1 MQSRWAWVL
10 GVLAVAVV
18 ATTCGRK
25 SRGVL
30 VAAPVAGSGV
40 RIELLKAEAD
50 GDAIDIWLM
59 ASSDLDQEVVINRNQ
74 IAIVGPDGRDMFRKG
89 GRELHR
95 VKPRGQHKVHLDV
108 DERGVDY
115 GEAAGVYLRFD
126 GVYVGEQRLNV
137 PAMAIGQ
144 PAGAPGQAVA
154 FNAPAQETRPAEKVK
169 ALVSPEEGV
178 RQRAAAAHA
187 NLERYEG
194 PRQQIKKGGAK
205 CAAVPLKSSGVDDAI
220 TFVMD
225 EILLT
230 ELQQSG
236 FQAIGPDDINAMVGF
251 ESMKDATG
259 CDDASCIAEIGN
271 ALGVEYLVAGNV
283 ASLDGSMVLTL
294 KLIDVRGTRVAAR
307 VNRINDRGRSAL
319 PRMIAEAVQELI
331 GRAAI

>member
-1 MQSRWAWVL
+1 MLVRRLLVVVAL
-10 GVLAVAVV
+10 IGGVSAVA
-18 ATTCGRK
+18 CGRR
-25 SRGVL
+25 RGGAL
-30 VAAPVAGSGV
+30 VAAPVVGSGV
-40 RIELLKAEAD
+40 RIELLRVETK
-50 GDAIDIWLM
+50 GDRVAVWLM
-59 ASSDLDQEVVINRNQ
+59 ATSELDQEMVINRNQ
-74 IAIVGPDGRDMFRKG
+74 IAIVGPDGRDAFRRG
-89 GRELHR
+89 GRASHTI
-95 VKPRGQHKVHLDV
+95 KPRGKHKVNIDAELP
-108 DERGVDY
+108 GANF
-115 GEAAGVYLRFD
+115 GAAGGMFLRFD
-126 GVYVGEQRLNV
+126 GVYVGQQRLSL
-137 PAMAIGQ
+137 PPMAIGR
-144 PAGAPGQAVA
+144 PAGGPGQAVA
-154 FNAPAQETRPAEKVK
+154 FGAPAPEEKLVDKLK
-169 ALVSPEEGV
+169 AAVSPHDGV
-178 RQRAAAAHA
+178 RERAASAQA

-194 PRQQIKKGGAK
+194 PRQQIKKSGAK
-205 CAAVPLKSSGVDDAI
+205 CAAVPLKASGVEDAI

-271 ALGVEYLVAGNV
+271 ALGVDYLIAGNV
-283 ASLDGSMVLTL
+283 ASLEGSMVLTL